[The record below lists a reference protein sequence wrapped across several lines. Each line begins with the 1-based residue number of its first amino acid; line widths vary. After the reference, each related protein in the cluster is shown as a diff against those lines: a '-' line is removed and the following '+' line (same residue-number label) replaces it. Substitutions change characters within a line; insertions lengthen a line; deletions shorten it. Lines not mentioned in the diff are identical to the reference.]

1 MIYDPDKECEIMVN
15 RMKEFCEMRGIT
27 QYRLAKDMNMSTSGM
42 SSIFRRKVVPSI
54 YTLMQI
60 CNGLE
65 VRLQDLFL
73 EGNDEESEADMF
85 PLDKA
90 SCQRSVFQHF
100 SERAAV
106 VVPFSLPASTG
117 SGKGSGV
124 YDGTFPETLEG
135 GDGSGRRKNGMK
147 SIFN

>member
-85 PLDKA
+85 PLDKLHA
-90 SCQRSVFQHF
+90 NDLF
-100 SERAAV
+100 SNTSPNERQCLYR
-106 VVPFSLPASTG
+106 FRYLPQQDQEKVQEYMMELS
-117 SGKGSGV
+117 
-124 YDGTFPETLEG
+124 
-135 GDGSGRRKNGMK
+135 RKRWREEMEVEEEK
-147 SIFN
+147 ME

>member
-65 VRLQDLFL
+65 VRLQICFWREMMKRVRRICFRWISFMPTICSPTLL
-73 EGNDEESEADMF
+73 RMS
-85 PLDKA
+85 
-90 SCQRSVFQHF
+90 
-100 SERAAV
+100 
-106 VVPFSLPASTG
+106 G
-117 SGKGSGV
+117 SGCTV
-124 YDGTFPETLEG
+124 FVICLN
-135 GDGSGRRKNGMK
+135 RIRKRFR
-147 SIFN
+147 SI

>member
-1 MIYDPDKECEIMVN
+1 
-15 RMKEFCEMRGIT
+15 
-27 QYRLAKDMNMSTSGM
+27 MNMSTSGM

-85 PLDKA
+85 PLDKLHA
-90 SCQRSVFQHF
+90 NDLF
-100 SERAAV
+100 SNTSPNERQWLYR
-106 VVPFSLPASTG
+106 FRYLPQQDQEKVQEYMMELS
-117 SGKGSGV
+117 
-124 YDGTFPETLEG
+124 
-135 GDGSGRRKNGMK
+135 RKRWREEMEVEEEK
-147 SIFN
+147 ME

>member
-65 VRLQDLFL
+65 VRMQDLFL

-85 PLDKA
+85 PLDKL
-90 SCQRSVFQHF
+90 HY
-100 SERAAV
+100 
-106 VVPFSLPASTG
+106 LPHQDQEKVQEYMMELS
-117 SGKGSGV
+117 
-124 YDGTFPETLEG
+124 
-135 GDGSGRRKNGMK
+135 RKRWREEMEVEEEK
-147 SIFN
+147 ME

>member
-85 PLDKA
+85 PLDKLHA
-90 SCQRSVFQHF
+90 NDLF
-100 SERAAV
+100 SNTSPNERQWLYR
-106 VVPFSLPASTG
+106 FRYLPQQDQEKVQEYMMEPS
-117 SGKGSGV
+117 
-124 YDGTFPETLEG
+124 
-135 GDGSGRRKNGMK
+135 RKRWREEMEVEEEK
-147 SIFN
+147 ME

>member
-85 PLDKA
+85 PLDKLHA
-90 SCQRSVFQHF
+90 NDLF
-100 SERAAV
+100 SNTSPNVQEYMMEL
-106 VVPFSLPASTG
+106 S
-117 SGKGSGV
+117 
-124 YDGTFPETLEG
+124 
-135 GDGSGRRKNGMK
+135 RKRWMEEMEVEEEK
-147 SIFN
+147 ME